1 VHHGQDE
8 KFLVRAIVVHSKDG
22 FFGFRIQ
29 APSAVWLRCVLA
41 LEFGAKHAHMA
52 PSKKIKLLFI

>member
-41 LEFGAKHAHMA
+41 LEFGAKHVHMA